1 MQIIKSFPET
11 LSMRDVVKLTQAKS
25 TKKMLDAAGSV
36 LEPKCWVLS
45 EDTDRNG
52 ETKTALVLEADGEL
66 FGTISGT
73 FIDTF
78 IGLSNCWDLIWALS
92 EWYQDRPGTAG
103 HTSPASWHR
112 KEAGMMLEA
121 FFEKHKILANL
132 LIALEGAVIGIM
144 FALAI

>member
-78 IGLSNCWDLIWALS
+78 IGL
-92 EWYQDRPGTAG
+92 
-103 HTSPASWHR
+103 
-112 KEAGMMLEA
+112 
-121 FFEKHKILANL
+121 FELLGPDMGPVRVVSGQTRNGRTYVTCELA
-132 LIALEGAVIGIM
+132 
-144 FALAI
+144 